1 MWGKISKH
9 YWLVLRVK
17 CWKLIC
23 PKGYHACKVIKAFEG
38 GSNPR
43 CMREGYGSCSVCL
56 LQRKLLHKLYL
67 IESKVS
73 LGFSWRFQ
81 KMHRVDFIEHL
92 LTISAFFASWWAL
105 AACSSCIDV
114 DMVMLHNYY
123 VITCKHAQWMPLV
136 LLYAHWYAGNSLQVH
151 HFINY
156 WGCLGKQHD
165 NYVHSIQAC
174 TCSKVLHSASYDST
188 EEFCR

>member
-1 MWGKISKH
+1 MLVRLLKH
-9 YWLVLRVK
+9 LKVVVTLDACVRVTVAVL
-17 CWKLIC
+17 C
-23 PKGYHACKVIKAFEG
+23 
-38 GSNPR
+38 
-43 CMREGYGSCSVCL
+43 VCL

-73 LGFSWRFQ
+73 LGFSWRFK

-123 VITCKHAQWMPLV
+123 VITCKRAQWMPLV
-136 LLYAHWYAGNSLQVH
+136 LSYAHWYAGNSLQVH